1 MNKSIKIV
9 IGILIGLLILW
20 GIIFAIDYNR
30 CSNMKEP
37 IFAISKKEND
47 LSIKSITY
55 QCLGY
60 RVEVVKNV
68 SDEYGEQITKV
79 EMYMFNKFI
88 AGAIANSNTNEETID
103 NDIVI
108 IKNGNINDEDL
119 INDFINKVNDSSNK
133 EEVVLKIREYTSEEE
148 FKEKELKFTPGSNEN
163 NENSNTVVDGIPDNY
178 EKTKKRFGYY
188 SLTLN
193 NDYNSTETFNGYYW
207 KLVKS
212 TKDGIIKFRLE
223 ANKFIDVTEFPVI
236 CSYSLESSNYR
247 KKFDLTYYQRKDMGL
262 EKIIDNKENDNYD
275 FDVYTFGGDVSI
287 TIDSDMVFDL
297 KEALEQN
304 IITVDKIIEQCKIDE
319 EYGICFSNFYKDG
332 GSIEYCY
339 NNYTILKYN
348 TLDGNKDLVIGF
360 KGQIINMVNEKINI

>member
-119 INDFINKVNDSSNK
+119 INDFINKVNDSSN
-133 EEVVLKIREYTSEEE
+133 
-148 FKEKELKFTPGSNEN
+148 
-163 NENSNTVVDGIPDNY
+163 
-178 EKTKKRFGYY
+178 
-188 SLTLN
+188 
-193 NDYNSTETFNGYYW
+193 
-207 KLVKS
+207 
-212 TKDGIIKFRLE
+212 
-223 ANKFIDVTEFPVI
+223 
-236 CSYSLESSNYR
+236 YR
-247 KKFDLTYYQRKDMGL
+247 KEFDLTYYQRKDMGL